1 MIQITNNRVASYC
14 HSNSWSDTLKKPKA
28 SDHQSSSRADG
39 PAGSAGLTAIYPGS
53 FDPIT
58 NGHLDIISRGSRLFG
73 RILVAVLTNS
83 DKQPYFDLE
92 ERVEMLRQTT
102 RRWKNV
108 EVDTFDG
115 LLVHYAMRRK
125 ADVIVRGIRAIS
137 DYEYEFQMAL
147 MNRRLEPRLETL
159 FMVPGEAHSFLSSRL
174 VREIFQLGGSI
185 TGLVPPVV
193 ETMFRAKKRD

>member
-1 MIQITNNRVASYC
+1 MSQITNNRVASHC
-14 HSNSWSDTLKKPKA
+14 HSNSWSATLKTPKA
-28 SDHQSSSRADG
+28 AGHKPSSRAVG
-39 PAGSAGLTAIYPGS
+39 PAARPGLTAIYPGS

-83 DKQPYFDLE
+83 DKQPYFGLE
-92 ERVEMLRQTT
+92 ERVEMLRETT

-137 DYEYEFQMAL
+137 DYEYECQMAL

-174 VREIFQLGGSI
+174 VREIFHLGGSI
-185 TGLVPPVV
+185 KGLVPPVV
-193 ETMFRAKKRD
+193 EKKFRAKKRD